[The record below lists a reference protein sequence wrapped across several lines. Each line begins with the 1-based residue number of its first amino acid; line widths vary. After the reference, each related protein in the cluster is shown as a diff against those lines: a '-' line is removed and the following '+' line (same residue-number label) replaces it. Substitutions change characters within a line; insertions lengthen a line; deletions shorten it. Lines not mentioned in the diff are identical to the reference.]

1 MTASDA
7 AAPAATVT
15 APVLAPNGPL
25 LFVFSGP
32 SGVGKDS
39 VVERL
44 RGPGRHV
51 VVTVTTRAPRP
62 GEQDGVHYHFRT
74 RAQFQQ
80 LLNHNELL
88 EWARVY
94 DNFYGTP
101 LFELRKALQAGH
113 DVVTRVDVQG
123 AAAIK
128 LKVPEA
134 VLIFVAPQSFTDLE
148 SRLQDRATEN
158 AQDRNLRLETAP
170 QEMAAMAEFDYVLV
184 NRAGNLDETVKGAEA
199 VMQAEK
205 LRAHPNVFR
214 LR

>member
-1 MTASDA
+1 MTASDGT
-7 AAPAATVT
+7 APAATVT
-15 APVLAPNGPL
+15 APVLAPKGPL

-44 RGPGRHV
+44 RGPGRHF

-74 RAQFQQ
+74 REQFQH
-80 LLNHNELL
+80 LLSHNELL
-88 EWARVY
+88 EWAKVY

-101 LFELRKALQAGH
+101 LFELRKAMQAGD

-128 LKVPEA
+128 QKVPEA
-134 VLIFVAPQSFTDLE
+134 ILIFIAPESFTDLE
-148 SRLQDRATEN
+148 SRLRDRATEST
-158 AQDRNLRLETAP
+158 QDRNLRLETAP
-170 QEMAAMAEFDYVLV
+170 QELAAMAEFDYVLV
-184 NRAGNLDETVKGAEA
+184 NRAGSLDETVKSAEA
-199 VMQAEK
+199 VMLAEK

-214 LR
+214 LP